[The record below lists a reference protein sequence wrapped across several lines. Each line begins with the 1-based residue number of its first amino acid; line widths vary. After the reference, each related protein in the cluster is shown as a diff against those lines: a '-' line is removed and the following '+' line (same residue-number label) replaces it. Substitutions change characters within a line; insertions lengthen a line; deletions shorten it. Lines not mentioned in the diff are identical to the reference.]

1 MDELPGDS
9 GGEKKIDINQVCG
22 TYKGPGQDGKTYT
35 INCDSALLAKYVTV
49 QIVPHVEF
57 PKTVPESYLQI
68 NELTFNES

>member
-1 MDELPGDS
+1 MTEVKPPNP
-9 GGEKKIDINQVCG
+9 KPIDVNPICG
-22 TYKGPGQDGKTYT
+22 RFEGPGSDGKSYT
-35 INCDSALLAKYVTV
+35 IKCETPIKAKYVTV